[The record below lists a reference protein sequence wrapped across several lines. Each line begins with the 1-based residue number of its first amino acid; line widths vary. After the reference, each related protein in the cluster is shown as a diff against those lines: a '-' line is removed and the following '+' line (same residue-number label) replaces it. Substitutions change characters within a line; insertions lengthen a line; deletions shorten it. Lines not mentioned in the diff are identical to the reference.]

1 MWITDQITEIC
12 VDDFALRKGVSY
24 GTIIIDSKSHRVI
37 DMIPSRERKDV
48 AAKLTEYPNLKVV
61 SRDGSPTYAAAISD
75 TNPQIQQI
83 SDRFHLLKGLTEA
96 SSCIIRRLFRPSIAV
111 EKPQTDA
118 SADSSEYNSTYWE
131 KSMKKDAP
139 ERSHE
144 KSIAKKE
151 ILVNQVQQLAQQGLN
166 LSEIAR
172 QTSINWATAKKYLQ
186 KDYRLESGGYGQK
199 RPSKIKPY
207 EDKIKEMLCRRC
219 SFKEI
224 EKELRQEGYTGA
236 SSTIRMYATRE
247 RRLMRQAAGGS
258 LKTDILERKWLLKLL
273 YKPMEELQ
281 GIDEDLIERLIK
293 EYPVV
298 QDIYDMLKS
307 FREILFSKKAED
319 IDNWLAEVDRLEID
333 ELTSFA
339 NGLRRDLDAVKNAA
353 KLDYN
358 NGLAEGSVNK
368 LKLAKRKM
376 YGRCSFETLRKKVL
390 LREQY
395 KIIQPT

>member
-1 MWITDQITEIC
+1 M
-12 VDDFALRKGVSY
+12 SY
-24 GTIIIDSKSHRVI
+24 GTVIIDSKSHRVI
-37 DMIPSRERKDV
+37 DMIPLRERQDA
-48 AAKLTEYPNLKVV
+48 AAKLAEYANLKVV
-61 SRDGSPTYAAAISD
+61 SRDGSPTYAAAITD
-75 TNPQIQQI
+75 AGPQILQV

-96 SSCIIRRLFRPSIAV
+96 CGCVIRRLFRPNIAV
-111 EKPQTDA
+111 ERPEADV
-118 SADSSEYNSTYWE
+118 SAKGSEYNSTYWE

-144 KSIAKKE
+144 KAVAKKKG
-151 ILVNQVQQLAQQGLN
+151 LVRQVQQLAQQGLN

-172 QTSINWATAKKYLQ
+172 QTGMSWATVKKYLQ
-186 KDYRLESGGYGQK
+186 EGYCLESGGYGQK
-199 RPSKIKPY
+199 RPSKLKPY

-224 EKELRQEGYTGA
+224 EKQLRQEGYTGA

-247 RRLMRQAAGGS
+247 RRLMRQAVGGS
-258 LKTDILERKWLLKLL
+258 LKADVLERKWLLKLL

-281 GIDEDLIERLIK
+281 GIDEELVGRLIK
-293 EYPVV
+293 EYPVI
-298 QDIYDMLKS
+298 QDIYDVVKS

-319 IDNWLAEVDRLEID
+319 IDNWLAEADRLEID

-339 NGLRRDLDAVKNAA
+339 NGLRKDLEAVKNAA
-353 KLDYN
+353 RYDYN

-395 KIIQPT
+395 KIIQQT

>member
-1 MWITDQITEIC
+1 
-12 VDDFALRKGVSY
+12 
-24 GTIIIDSKSHRVI
+24 
-37 DMIPSRERKDV
+37 MIPSRERQDV
-48 AAKLTEYPNLKVV
+48 AAKLSEYADLKVV
-61 SRDGSPTYAAAISD
+61 SRDGSPTYAAAITD
-75 TNPQIQQI
+75 VNPQILQI

-96 SSCIIRRLFRPSIAV
+96 CGCVIRRLFRANIAV
-111 EKPQTDA
+111 EKPGADI
-118 SADSSEYNSTYWE
+118 SAKRSEYSSTYWE

-144 KSIAKKE
+144 KAVARKE
-151 ILVNQVQQLAQQGLN
+151 VMVCQVRQLAQQGLN

-172 QTSINWATAKKYLQ
+172 QTGMSWATVKKYLQ
-186 KDYRLESGGYGQK
+186 RDYCLENGGYGQK
-199 RPSKIKPY
+199 RPSRLKPY

-247 RRLMRQAAGGS
+247 RRLMRQAMSGS
-258 LKTDILERKWLLKLL
+258 PKADILERKWLLKLL

-281 GIDEDLIERLIK
+281 GIDEELVRRLIK
-293 EYPVV
+293 EYPVI
-298 QDIYDMLKS
+298 QDIYDIVKS
-307 FREILFSKKAED
+307 FREILFSQKAED
-319 IDNWLAEVDRLEID
+319 IDNWLAEVDCLEID
-333 ELTSFA
+333 ELISFA
-339 NGLRRDLDAVKNAA
+339 NGLRKDLDAVKNAA
-353 KLDYN
+353 RYDYN

-390 LREQY
+390 LREWY
-395 KIIQPT
+395 KITQQT